1 MKKDLPTDMCIE
13 IIEESLH
20 EQQYSDGDI
29 FRKIRTYHKQGDEK
43 SERKWWARLS
53 NTKQKDLKQ
62 LFKIPELTDAFD
74 NLVGMPGM
82 WQSFQLGTLHRL
94 LTLHCDEELLRYL
107 TRIADVLGGVLRA
120 ANIPPEAVD
129 NVTIAKLELLAPS
142 VSDGDRM
149 RVEGLIRSGEV
160 FPSITN
166 AQKRDAILSALL
178 LTPGL
183 IPTLTSFF
191 ENLKYL
197 EPCCYIL
204 KKLLPG
210 KEKRTIFQS
219 LAASYIAPKEQ
230 LLEYSTGSRLRS
242 IVGDENALWLAY
254 VQLWAFCM
262 RHFPSM
268 TETAPRKVVGKAKP
282 SKSSNSALWHYLGD
296 LAIKLGFRTPQA
308 LELQRQN
315 PYESLAQQLLRSL
328 RPASPPDMR
337 HVLRVAAACKEIE
350 DDPKVREW
358 PNLTATDHLPREK
371 RCGRPFEDDFLLDS
385 NFLFVPTIYEIEE
398 TKGPEIS
405 SLFVKRDLFISFLGN
420 KYTLQPTQNAEA
432 DEYSSSATRSFALE
446 SPPGTSIQGSAR
458 DEYRFQELS
467 EALDEERRQTDQLR
481 RLKQME
487 DSISSLTGEIEERGH
502 TSRMLE
508 IQISELTARCDDFR
522 SRETTLNAHIQER
535 EELFQVKHDRL
546 RSMNIE
552 LEKGM
557 AEKEDQLQAR
567 STAYE
572 EEKVELK
579 RQLETCQILNDQLN
593 EELDRGKILQREG
606 HDKTRKLQEHIEC
619 LQNFL
624 VEAEQTRDAKVRQLR
639 EQQSEIEQL
648 RAKIRNGRIADE
660 QRREKESKL
669 EQNHDE
675 LQRRWQES
683 ARRETYLE
691 LAVKELKSTTE
702 LLREERSRLS
712 SECSKLQADFE
723 DSKKQSLELIDDRV
737 RLEGTLNNTIKNKD
751 DHIRVLEEQV
761 KNLER
766 QAELHQRQGTPELT
780 ELLSMSVEGESTVVG
795 IFVITVRTGEFW
807 IQIPAQSP
815 ATKIERVL
823 RVIASLE
830 HTKPEPWEIL
840 CNRKALS
847 EADRCDVEH
856 IVSAIRKQR
865 FIYAG
870 PRSMMQIDS
879 TTPDWQRRHSQHS
892 QHSQHQVFKP
902 RKRKELAQGP
912 ESEVHGDGKQSAS
925 TRTARNPEGDNQI
938 EDVQA
943 SLYRVRTELITT
955 RPGEGSELA
964 WRDTFSEHGGR
975 RKKLHHMVLY
985 DSEMR
990 DQPT

>member
-1 MKKDLPTDMCIE
+1 HRPVSQRIVNRLRQAFEKEGLQRYEPKNWIDALVDPQHLASVLAENGLTELGNEVESIPILRMGPINCLQGIHRTLAASGLLHQNDRWWFVRLYSNDLPTDICIE

-62 LFKIPELTDAFD
+62 LFKSPELTDAFD

-107 TRIADVLGGVLRA
+107 TRIADVWGGVLRA

-142 VSDGDRM
+142 VSDGDLM

-420 KYTLQPTQNAEA
+420 KYTLVCLQ
-432 DEYSSSATRSFALE
+432 RSFHI
-446 SPPGTSIQGSAR
+446 TRI
-458 DEYRFQELS
+458 
-467 EALDEERRQTDQLR
+467 
-481 RLKQME
+481 
-487 DSISSLTGEIEERGH
+487 
-502 TSRMLE
+502 
-508 IQISELTARCDDFR
+508 
-522 SRETTLNAHIQER
+522 TL
-535 EELFQVKHDRL
+535 
-546 RSMNIE
+546 
-552 LEKGM
+552 
-557 AEKEDQLQAR
+557 
-567 STAYE
+567 
-572 EEKVELK
+572 
-579 RQLETCQILNDQLN
+579 
-593 EELDRGKILQREG
+593 
-606 HDKTRKLQEHIEC
+606 
-619 LQNFL
+619 
-624 VEAEQTRDAKVRQLR
+624 
-639 EQQSEIEQL
+639 
-648 RAKIRNGRIADE
+648 
-660 QRREKESKL
+660 
-669 EQNHDE
+669 
-675 LQRRWQES
+675 
-683 ARRETYLE
+683 
-691 LAVKELKSTTE
+691 
-702 LLREERSRLS
+702 
-712 SECSKLQADFE
+712 
-723 DSKKQSLELIDDRV
+723 
-737 RLEGTLNNTIKNKD
+737 
-751 DHIRVLEEQV
+751 
-761 KNLER
+761 
-766 QAELHQRQGTPELT
+766 
-780 ELLSMSVEGESTVVG
+780 
-795 IFVITVRTGEFW
+795 
-807 IQIPAQSP
+807 
-815 ATKIERVL
+815 TKI
-823 RVIASLE
+823 
-830 HTKPEPWEIL
+830 
-840 CNRKALS
+840 
-847 EADRCDVEH
+847 
-856 IVSAIRKQR
+856 
-865 FIYAG
+865 
-870 PRSMMQIDS
+870 
-879 TTPDWQRRHSQHS
+879 
-892 QHSQHQVFKP
+892 
-902 RKRKELAQGP
+902 
-912 ESEVHGDGKQSAS
+912 
-925 TRTARNPEGDNQI
+925 
-938 EDVQA
+938 
-943 SLYRVRTELITT
+943 
-955 RPGEGSELA
+955 
-964 WRDTFSEHGGR
+964 
-975 RKKLHHMVLY
+975 
-985 DSEMR
+985 
-990 DQPT
+990 